1 VLIDYFDRN
10 HRYRQGG
17 YYDKADWACAG
28 SGFEPGTETCDAVRA
43 AYPDGTGVQSTNA
56 TLVDYVSFLKNG
68 VSLKVLSAHSNAW
81 ISYWESGYSD
91 VALAT
96 AVGGNAWRW
105 LQTPGTYQYVPSLDG
120 LEGQADQFLDRT
132 LWENGKLAS
141 LAPALYVHNG
151 CRVNTPSG
159 APAYTYNDPQ
169 YRTWQNAEG
178 ILFYLNGVSLMSR
191 AKDFNDSPT
200 GFGAAL
206 APERG
211 TFGAGW
217 KAYFDSEAT
226 IAGMPP
232 EKRKQ
237 SYNWSE
243 IGDWTVRKRYA
254 SGLAVVGLEPG
265 AQGGTI
271 VWNADTTA
279 GNHTSL
285 RGPSMAWDLDR
296 ADLVVRAVGDLVY
309 DGADEEFL
317 VTSSWGLGLI
327 DRVGSTTTGAQR
339 FQMVAGGPN
348 GTQFGGWTYDAASAK
363 SIGVG
368 NFDGKAPKDVLV
380 SSSWGLAILS
390 YDGTKL
396 TSLMAK
402 PNGTRFGGWLL
413 NTADNKFFV
422 GDFNGNGKNDILVT
436 SPCGIGILEFSGGTL
451 VQVAIAQNGTSLN
464 GWTVN
469 TATDTV
475 VGIGDFD
482 GGGYSDV
489 LLRNSWGLGMVSYK
503 STGLYTLMAQPHAS
517 RFGGWLFNNGL
528 DEILMVADLD
538 TDASKKAEILIK
550 SDTWIGVLAYA
561 NGTLTSQMVQPF
573 GTLFGNWPSSYSDL
587 YPGVGDFTGDGKID
601 LAVYNPIDLTLGV
614 LTLANG
620 TMTCPAMQEISD
632 PEKLLGN
639 FQMAGVWVMGT
650 GDFDNDHKAEMLLM
664 TPYDPGDM

>member
-1 VLIDYFDRN
+1 MVRGF
-10 HRYRQGG
+10 
-17 YYDKADWACAG
+17 KA
-28 SGFEPGTETCDAVRA
+28 
-43 AYPDGTGVQSTNA
+43 
-56 TLVDYVSFLKNG
+56 
-68 VSLKVLSAHSNAW
+68 
-81 ISYWESGYSD
+81 
-91 VALAT
+91 
-96 AVGGNAWRW
+96 
-105 LQTPGTYQYVPSLDG
+105 
-120 LEGQADQFLDRT
+120 RT
-132 LWENGKLAS
+132 Q
-141 LAPALYVHNG
+141 
-151 CRVNTPSG
+151 R
-159 APAYTYNDPQ
+159 
-169 YRTWQNAEG
+169 
-178 ILFYLNGVSLMSR
+178 
-191 AKDFNDSPT
+191 
-200 GFGAAL
+200 
-206 APERG
+206 
-211 TFGAGW
+211 
-217 KAYFDSEAT
+217 
-226 IAGMPP
+226 
-232 EKRKQ
+232 
-237 SYNWSE
+237 WSE

-254 SGLAVVGLEPG
+254 SGLAVLGLEPG

-296 ADLVVRAVGDLVY
+296 ADLLVQAVGDFVN
-309 DGADEEFL
+309 DGTDEEFL

-327 DRVGSTTTGAQR
+327 DRVGSTATGTQR
-339 FQMVAGGPN
+339 FQMLAGGPN

-363 SIGVG
+363 FIGAG
-368 NFDGKAPKDVLV
+368 NFDGNAPKDVLV

-396 TSLMAK
+396 TSLMVK
-402 PNGTRFGGWLL
+402 PNGTWFGGWVL

-422 GDFNGNGKNDILVT
+422 GDFNGNGKNDILIT
-436 SPCGIGILEFSGGTL
+436 SPWGIGIFELSGSTL
-451 VQVAIAQNGTSLN
+451 AQIAIAQNGTSLN

-482 GGGYSDV
+482 GGGFSDI
-489 LLRNSWGLGMVSYK
+489 LLRNSWGLGMISYK

-517 RFGGWLFNNGL
+517 WFGGWHFNNGL

-538 TDASKKAEILIK
+538 TDTSKKAEILIK

-601 LAVYNPIDLTLGV
+601 LVVYNPIDLTLGV

-620 TMTCPAMQEISD
+620 TMSCPAMENFAD
-632 PEKLLGN
+632 PETLLGN
-639 FQMAGVWVMGT
+639 FQMAGIWVMGT

-664 TPYDPGDM
+664 TPYDPF